1 MRTKMT
7 KPTTMTELE
16 AVNVLLTTIGESPVS
31 TLSGNQVVD
40 VAIAQQVL
48 LEVSREVQS
57 MGWHFNTDV
66 RVELS
71 PDVDSFINVPTDTAR
86 IDITNSSDDIVS
98 RDGKLYNLTDKTFV
112 FTDKVEARLVYFYD
126 FEKLPDV
133 AKKYITTRASRIY
146 ADRLL
151 NSQAIHKMISRD
163 EAKALVDLRE
173 YEGET
178 ADYNM
183 NQNYSVARVLNR
195 GNYMRYGV

>member
-1 MRTKMT
+1 MT

>member
-1 MRTKMT
+1 
-7 KPTTMTELE
+7 MTELE

-48 LEVSREVQS
+48 LEVSREVQQ
-57 MGWHFNTDV
+57 MGWHFNTDT

-71 PDVDSFINVPTDTAR
+71 PAIDTFIYVPTDTAR
-86 IDITNSSDDIVS
+86 IDITNSSNDIVA
-98 RDGKLYNLTDKTFV
+98 RDGRLYNLTDKTYV
-112 FTDKVEARLVYFYD
+112 FTDKLEGTVVYFYD
-126 FEKLPDV
+126 FDKLPDV

-151 NSQAIHKMISRD
+151 NSQAIHKMISKD

-173 YEGET
+173 YEGDT

-195 GNYMRYGV
+195 SNYMRYGT

>member
-1 MRTKMT
+1 MT

-48 LEVSREVQS
+48 LEVSREVQQ
-57 MGWHFNTDV
+57 MGWHFNTDT

-71 PDVDSFINVPTDTAR
+71 PAIDTFIYVPTDTAR
-86 IDITNSSDDIVS
+86 IDITNSSNDIVA
-98 RDGKLYNLTDKTFV
+98 RDGRLYNLTDKTYV
-112 FTDKVEARLVYFYD
+112 FTDKLEGTVVYFYD
-126 FEKLPDV
+126 FDKLPDV

-151 NSQAIHKMISRD
+151 NSQAIHKMISKD

-173 YEGET
+173 YEGDT

-195 GNYMRYGV
+195 SNYMRYGT

>member
-1 MRTKMT
+1 MT
-7 KPTTMTELE
+7 KPSTMTELE

-57 MGWHFNTDV
+57 MGWHFNTDI

-71 PDVDSFINVPTDTAR
+71 PSIDTFIYVPTDTAR
-86 IDITNSSDDIVS
+86 IDITNSSNDIVA

-112 FTDKVEARLVYFYD
+112 FTDKLEAKIVYFYD
-126 FEKLPDV
+126 FVKLPDV

-151 NSQAIHKMISRD
+151 NSSAIHQMLLRD
-163 EAKALVDLRE
+163 EQKAHVDLRQ
-173 YEGET
+173 YEGEI

-195 GNYMRYGV
+195 GNYMRYTT